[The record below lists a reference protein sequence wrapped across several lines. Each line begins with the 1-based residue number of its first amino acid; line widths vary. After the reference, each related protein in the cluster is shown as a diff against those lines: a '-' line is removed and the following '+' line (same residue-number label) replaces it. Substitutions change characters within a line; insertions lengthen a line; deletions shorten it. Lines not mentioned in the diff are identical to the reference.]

1 MLDVR
6 YLGIVLGRIEG
17 ELRAESELGSFVKLS
32 ETMPVGT
39 VVEAGGARYL
49 VRRVD
54 ENEGGCWLRSSTVKD
69 AVPVAIAPDLT
80 VREAPPPEALADA
93 IPAATPDATPTETSG
108 PSDEPRGRKRKNRK
122 TTFGR

>member
-17 ELRAESELGSFVKLS
+17 EPRAESDLGSFVKLA
-32 ETMPVGT
+32 EPMPVGT
-39 VVEAGGARYL
+39 VVEVGGARYL

-54 ENEGGCWLRSSTVKD
+54 ENAGGFWLRSSTMKD
-69 AVPVAIAPDLT
+69 AVPMAIAPDLT
-80 VREAPPPEALADA
+80 VREAPPPAALADA
-93 IPAATPDATPTETSG
+93 IPEAAPTETSG
-108 PSDEPRGRKRKNRK
+108 PNDEPRGRKRKNRK

>member
-17 ELRAESELGSFVKLS
+17 ELRAESDLGSFVKLA
-32 ETMPVGT
+32 EPMPVGT

-54 ENEGGCWLRSSTVKD
+54 ENEAGCWLRSSALKD

-93 IPAATPDATPTETSG
+93 IPEATPTETSG